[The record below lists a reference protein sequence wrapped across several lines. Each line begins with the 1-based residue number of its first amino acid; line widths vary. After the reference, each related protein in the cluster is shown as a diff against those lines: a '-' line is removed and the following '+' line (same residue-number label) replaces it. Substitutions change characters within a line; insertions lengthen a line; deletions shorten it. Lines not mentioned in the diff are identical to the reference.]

1 MRKSIDRLDKHP
13 IITNTHAQ
21 WSEVFTYVCRIVS
34 INFGEYLIPLLAWK
48 NHIVAIFGDF
58 LNCGQN
64 A

>member
-1 MRKSIDRLDKHP
+1 MRKSIDKLKNIQSLQIHMHNGQKYS
-13 IITNTHAQ
+13 TMGVGWFMST
-21 WSEVFTYVCRIVS
+21 
-34 INFGEYLIPLLAWK
+34 FGDYILALLAWK